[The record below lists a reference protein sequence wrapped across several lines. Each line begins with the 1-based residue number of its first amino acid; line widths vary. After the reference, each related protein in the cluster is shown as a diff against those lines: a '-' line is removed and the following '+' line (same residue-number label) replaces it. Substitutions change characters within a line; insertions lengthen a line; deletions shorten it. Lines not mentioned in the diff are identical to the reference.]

1 MSEESGITPTLEI
14 STTQIGDVQQ
24 RPQEIISCGRGGI
37 RGSSSQIHGTG
48 PVTFGESC
56 PAIGVAIGINTVRIT
71 KKSQF
76 SLFVERVAD

>member
-37 RGSSSQIHGTG
+37 FSQIHGTG

-56 PAIGVAIGINTVRIT
+56 PAIGVDIGINTVRIT